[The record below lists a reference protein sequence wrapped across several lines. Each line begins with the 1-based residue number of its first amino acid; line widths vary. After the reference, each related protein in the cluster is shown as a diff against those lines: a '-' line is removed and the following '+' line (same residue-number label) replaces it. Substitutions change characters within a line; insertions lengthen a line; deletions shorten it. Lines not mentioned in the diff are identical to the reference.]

1 MSPATNL
8 FLSWLDATFP
18 NESEIDYCLKQYL
31 YEVQTPDGGRL
42 DLKGRTG
49 SCSRRRRGIA
59 GRIASA
65 RFYTPLEER
74 PNALDG
80 GGRGDGNRSNRASA
94 RIAPRCYNFFLF
106 NGLGGFRIPGHYP
119 LLKRID
125 LCFNKPRRY

>member
-49 SCSRRRRGIA
+49 SCA
-59 GRIASA
+59 
-65 RFYTPLEER
+65 
-74 PNALDG
+74 
-80 GGRGDGNRSNRASA
+80 
-94 RIAPRCYNFFLF
+94 
-106 NGLGGFRIPGHYP
+106 
-119 LLKRID
+119 
-125 LCFNKPRRY
+125 